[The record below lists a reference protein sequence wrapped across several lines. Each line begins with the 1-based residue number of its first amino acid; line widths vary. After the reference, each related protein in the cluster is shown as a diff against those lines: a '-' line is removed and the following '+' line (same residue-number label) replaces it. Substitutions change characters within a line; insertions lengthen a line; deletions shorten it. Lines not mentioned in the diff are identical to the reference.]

1 MLHACVQKFD
11 VTGNLEKFG
20 ILGATNKGLRG
31 RLKAVRIKGRN
42 KIHKP
47 QVINLY
53 AE

>member
-31 RLKAVRIKGRN
+31 RLKAVRNNNYKTLDDKRLCRV
-42 KIHKP
+42 KI
-47 QVINLY
+47 
-53 AE
+53 